1 MKLKCS
7 NSKDEEETD
16 SNANEE
22 EDNERLSAMC
32 VEYEPLGVNRR
43 RNPNVSAEI
52 LGGFR
57 TGDGK
62 GTRYAIITLDG
73 TIMLVDN
80 CDKSPMESIMWNL
93 QVDHQL
99 MCLSRLDMTGNGLE
113 EVIR

>member
-7 NSKDEEETD
+7 NNKEEEEVNGKQVED
-16 SNANEE
+16 D
-22 EDNERLSAMC
+22 EDNETLSAMC

-52 LGGFR
+52 LGGFT
-57 TGDGK
+57 TGGESR

-80 CDKSPMESIMWNL
+80 CDKPPMESIMWNL
-93 QVDHQL
+93 QVRNL
-99 MCLSRLDMTGNGLE
+99 LRLS
-113 EVIR
+113 I